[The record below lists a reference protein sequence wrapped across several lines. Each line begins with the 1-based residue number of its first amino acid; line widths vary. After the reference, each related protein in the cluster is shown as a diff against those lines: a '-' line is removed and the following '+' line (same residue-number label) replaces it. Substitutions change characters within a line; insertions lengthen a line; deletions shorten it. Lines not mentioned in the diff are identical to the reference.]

1 MIDSKSNSAFIDYI
15 DLDPIFLL
23 SILKRYIIYLIIFA
37 SLVSSL
43 VLIYT
48 LNLDKKYKS
57 QAKIVI
63 ERDENNIV
71 NIQEY
76 SNMVTSSNR
85 MNNQIALFKS
95 DQVLE
100 YIISNKKNYQQ
111 FINFFS
117 ENNQNFVQKIL
128 KKKKKF
134 NVKSLKSVISTNLN
148 ITNLKNSDIL
158 ILSFQSTNPS
168 VAKLALEQIID
179 SYQRYEI
186 DSNIQVTSYAN
197 EKISDRLNIL
207 VGQMDIAQKK
217 LSIYKK
223 DNELVDTGN
232 VKQLKINEINSISA
246 RIINA
251 KQEYQDQQNDL
262 LSIKVAEGDMDA
274 LLAINDL
281 KSRGDISNI
290 KNILNANE
298 SNIQSLSLIYT
309 EEHPKIIQALNQK
322 KNLEKQLK
330 NILDENIQQ
339 KAFELSNLDN
349 FLKLS
354 EKEMQKVTDEL
365 RIIEEKESGMLK
377 FTRELESSQKLYESF
392 LQRVKETNEAQ
403 NLQVSKLKIIEL
415 PSLPGSHF
423 YPNPK
428 KNFIIAFF
436 LSIIFGYALFF
447 FKEIN
452 LTALKNT
459 EVIDSLNILQLGIL
473 PRVGKTK
480 DGTDILQMFT
490 SDNESHFAESIR
502 SARTVL
508 ESKFSKHKSFLIT
521 SSNPSEGKTTFA
533 FNLALSLEKSN
544 KVLFIEGDLRRP
556 TVLTRFVGFEG
567 KKFGLS
573 EIISGTAEFQ
583 EVIHEIPGT
592 KLNIITAGEVKVDLS
607 DVVTKDQ
614 LKKFFDTL
622 KIEYDFIIIDSP
634 PVQPVS
640 DTLLLVQDVDYNFFI
655 IRSEQTKTGSLMSS
669 VKKIKNVGAK
679 IDGIILNDVDT
690 TSGGYGYGYCYCY
703 GGYGGY
709 GGYSYNKK
717 T

>member
-76 SNMVTSSNR
+76 SNMVSSSNR

-134 NVKSLKSVISTNLN
+134 NVKSLKSTISSNLS
-148 ITNLKNSDIL
+148 IKNVKSSDIL

-262 LSIKVAEGDMDA
+262 LSIKVAEGDMNA
-274 LLAINDL
+274 LLAIKDL

-365 RIIEEKESGMLK
+365 RITEEKESGMLK

-473 PRVGKTK
+473 PRVGKIK

-508 ESKFSKHKSFLIT
+508 ESKFNKHKSFLIT

-533 FNLALSLEKSN
+533 FNLALSLEKAN

-640 DTLLLVQDVDYNFFI
+640 DTLLLVQAVDYNFFI

-690 TSGGYGYGYCYCY
+690 TSGGYGYGY
-703 GGYGGY
+703 GYGY

>member
-1 MIDSKSNSAFIDYI
+1 MIDSKSNSAFVDYI

-76 SNMVTSSNR
+76 SNMVSSNNR

-134 NVKSLKSVISTNLN
+134 NVKSLKSTISSNLGIKN
-148 ITNLKNSDIL
+148 VKNSDIL

-251 KQEYQDQQNDL
+251 KQEYQNQQNDL
-262 LSIKVAEGDMDA
+262 LSIKVAEGDMNA
-274 LLAINDL
+274 LLAIKDL

-365 RIIEEKESGMLK
+365 RITEEKESGMLK

-428 KNFIIAFF
+428 KNFITAFF

-473 PRVGKTK
+473 PRVGKIK
-480 DGTDILQMFT
+480 NGTDILQMFT
-490 SDNESHFAESIR
+490 SDKESHFAESIR
-502 SARTVL
+502 SARTIL
-508 ESKFSKHKSFLIT
+508 ESKFNKHKSFLIT

-533 FNLALSLEKSN
+533 FNLALSLEKAN

-640 DTLLLVQDVDYNFFI
+640 DTLLLVQAVDYNFFI

-690 TSGGYGYGYCYCY
+690 TSGGYGYGY
-703 GGYGGY
+703 GYGY

>member
-1 MIDSKSNSAFIDYI
+1 MIDNKSNSTFIDYI

-76 SNMVTSSNR
+76 SNMVSSSNR

-117 ENNQNFVQKIL
+117 ENNQNIIQKIF
-128 KKKKKF
+128 KKKKIF
-134 NVKSLKSVISTNLN
+134 NVKSLKGIISSSLN
-148 ITNLKNSDIL
+148 IKNLKNSDIL

-223 DNELVDTGN
+223 DNKLVDTGN
-232 VKQLKINEINSISA
+232 VKQLKINEINSISE

-262 LSIKVAEGDMDA
+262 LSIKVAEGDVDA
-274 LLAINDL
+274 LLAIKDL
-281 KSRGDISNI
+281 KSRKDISDI
-290 KNILNANE
+290 KNILNATD

-309 EEHPKIIQALNQK
+309 DQHPKIIQAKDQK
-322 KNLEKQLK
+322 KNLTKQLK

-428 KNFIIAFF
+428 KNFTIAFF
-436 LSIIFGYALFF
+436 LSIIFGYALLF

-473 PRVGKTK
+473 PRVGKIK
-480 DGTDILQMFT
+480 DGNDILQMFT

-640 DTLLLVQDVDYNFFI
+640 DTLLLVQAVDYNFFI

-690 TSGGYGYGYCYCY
+690 TSGGYGYGYGY

-709 GGYSYNKK
+709 GYNKK

>member
-15 DLDPIFLL
+15 ELDPILLL
-23 SILKRYIIYLIIFA
+23 SILKRYIIYIIIFA

-76 SNMVTSSNR
+76 SNMVSSSNR

-134 NVKSLKSVISTNLN
+134 NVKSLKSTISSNLDIKN
-148 ITNLKNSDIL
+148 IKNSDIL

-207 VGQMDIAQKK
+207 VGQMDTAQKK

-262 LSIKVAEGDMDA
+262 LSIKVAEGDMNA
-274 LLAINDL
+274 LLAIKDL

-365 RIIEEKESGMLK
+365 RITEEKESGMLK

-473 PRVGKTK
+473 PRVGKIK

-508 ESKFSKHKSFLIT
+508 ESKFNKHKSFLIT

-533 FNLALSLEKSN
+533 FNLALSLEKAN

-640 DTLLLVQDVDYNFFI
+640 DTLLLAQAVDYNFFI

-690 TSGGYGYGYCYCY
+690 TSGGYGYGYGY
-703 GGYGGY
+703 GYGGY

>member
-1 MIDSKSNSAFIDYI
+1 MIDSKSNSAFVDYI

-76 SNMVTSSNR
+76 SNMVSSSNR

-134 NVKSLKSVISTNLN
+134 NVKSLKSTISSNLGIKN
-148 ITNLKNSDIL
+148 VKNSDIL

-262 LSIKVAEGDMDA
+262 LSIKVAEGDMNA
-274 LLAINDL
+274 LLAIKDL

-365 RIIEEKESGMLK
+365 RITEEKESGMLK

-473 PRVGKTK
+473 PRVGKIK
-480 DGTDILQMFT
+480 NGTDILQMFT
-490 SDNESHFAESIR
+490 SDKESHFAESIR

-508 ESKFSKHKSFLIT
+508 ESKFNKHKSFLIT

-533 FNLALSLEKSN
+533 FNLALSLEKAN

-556 TVLTRFVGFEG
+556 TVLRRFVGFEG

-640 DTLLLVQDVDYNFFI
+640 DTLLLVQAVDYNFFI

-690 TSGGYGYGYCYCY
+690 TSGGYGYGY
-703 GGYGGY
+703 GYGY

>member
-1 MIDSKSNSAFIDYI
+1 MIDSKSNSAFVDYI

-76 SNMVTSSNR
+76 SNMVSSNNR

-134 NVKSLKSVISTNLN
+134 NVKSLKSTISSNLGIKN
-148 ITNLKNSDIL
+148 VKNSDIL

-274 LLAINDL
+274 LLAIKDL
-281 KSRGDISNI
+281 RSRGDISNI

-365 RIIEEKESGMLK
+365 RITEEKESGMLK

-473 PRVGKTK
+473 PRVGKIK
-480 DGTDILQMFT
+480 NGTDILQMFT
-490 SDNESHFAESIR
+490 SDKESHFAESIR

-508 ESKFSKHKSFLIT
+508 ESKFNKHKSFLIT

-533 FNLALSLEKSN
+533 FNLALSLEKAN

-640 DTLLLVQDVDYNFFI
+640 DTLLLVQAVDYNFFI

-690 TSGGYGYGYCYCY
+690 TSGGYGYGY
-703 GGYGGY
+703 GYGY

>member
-1 MIDSKSNSAFIDYI
+1 MIDNKSNSTFIDYI

-76 SNMVTSSNR
+76 SNMVSSSNR

-117 ENNQNFVQKIL
+117 ENNQNIIQKIF
-128 KKKKKF
+128 KKKKIF
-134 NVKSLKSVISTNLN
+134 NVKSLKGIISSNLGIKN
-148 ITNLKNSDIL
+148 IKNSDIL

-223 DNELVDTGN
+223 DNKLVDTGN
-232 VKQLKINEINSISA
+232 VKQLKINEINSISE

-262 LSIKVAEGDMDA
+262 LSIKVAEGDVDA
-274 LLAINDL
+274 LLAIKDL
-281 KSRGDISNI
+281 KSRKDISDI
-290 KNILNANE
+290 KNILNATD

-309 EEHPKIIQALNQK
+309 DQHPKIIQAKDQK
-322 KNLEKQLK
+322 KNLTKQLK

-428 KNFIIAFF
+428 KNFTIAFF
-436 LSIIFGYALFF
+436 LSIILGYALLF

-473 PRVGKTK
+473 PRVGKIK
-480 DGTDILQMFT
+480 DGNDILQMFT

-640 DTLLLVQDVDYNFFI
+640 DTLLLVQAVDYNFFI

-690 TSGGYGYGYCYCY
+690 TSGGYGYGYGYGY

-709 GGYSYNKK
+709 GYNKK

>member
-1 MIDSKSNSAFIDYI
+1 MIDSKSNSAFVDYI

-76 SNMVTSSNR
+76 SNMVSSSNR

-134 NVKSLKSVISTNLN
+134 NVKSLKSTISSNLGIKN
-148 ITNLKNSDIL
+148 VQNSDIL

-186 DSNIQVTSYAN
+186 DSNIKVTSYAN

-274 LLAINDL
+274 LLAIKDL
-281 KSRGDISNI
+281 RSRGDISNI

-365 RIIEEKESGMLK
+365 RITEEKESGMLK

-459 EVIDSLNILQLGIL
+459 EVIDSFNILQLGIL
-473 PRVGKTK
+473 PRVGKIK
-480 DGTDILQMFT
+480 NGTDILQMFT
-490 SDNESHFAESIR
+490 SDKESHFAESIR

-508 ESKFSKHKSFLIT
+508 ESKFNKHKSFLIT

-533 FNLALSLEKSN
+533 FNLALSLEKAN

-640 DTLLLVQDVDYNFFI
+640 DTLLLVQAVDYNFFI

-690 TSGGYGYGYCYCY
+690 TSGGYGYGY
-703 GGYGGY
+703 GYGGY

>member
-1 MIDSKSNSAFIDYI
+1 MIDSKSNSAFVDYI

-76 SNMVTSSNR
+76 SNMVSSSNR

-134 NVKSLKSVISTNLN
+134 NVKSLKSTISSNLGIKN
-148 ITNLKNSDIL
+148 VQNSDIL

-274 LLAINDL
+274 LLAIKDL
-281 KSRGDISNI
+281 RSRGDISNI

-365 RIIEEKESGMLK
+365 RITEEKESGMLK

-459 EVIDSLNILQLGIL
+459 EVIDSFNILQLGIL
-473 PRVGKTK
+473 PRVGKIK
-480 DGTDILQMFT
+480 NGTDILQMFT
-490 SDNESHFAESIR
+490 SDKESHFAESIR

-508 ESKFSKHKSFLIT
+508 ESKFNKHKSFLIT

-533 FNLALSLEKSN
+533 FNLALSLEKAN

-640 DTLLLVQDVDYNFFI
+640 DTLLLVQAVDYNFFI

-690 TSGGYGYGYCYCY
+690 TSGGYGYGY
-703 GGYGGY
+703 GYGGY

>member
-1 MIDSKSNSAFIDYI
+1 MIDNKSTSIDFI

-23 SILKRYIIYLIIFA
+23 SILKRYAIYLIIFA

-76 SNMVTSSNR
+76 SNMVSSSNR

-117 ENNQNFVQKIL
+117 ENNQNIIQKIF
-128 KKKKKF
+128 KKKKIF
-134 NVKSLKSVISTNLN
+134 NVKSLKSIISSNLGIKN
-148 ITNLKNSDIL
+148 VKNSDIL

-223 DNELVDTGN
+223 DNKLVDTGN
-232 VKQLKINEINSISA
+232 VKQLKINEINSISE

-262 LSIKVAEGDMDA
+262 LSIKVAEGDVDA
-274 LLAINDL
+274 LLAIKDL
-281 KSRGDISNI
+281 KSRKDISDI
-290 KNILNANE
+290 KNILNATD

-309 EEHPKIIQALNQK
+309 DQHPKIIQAKDQK
-322 KNLEKQLK
+322 KNLTKQLK

-428 KNFIIAFF
+428 KNFTIAFF
-436 LSIIFGYALFF
+436 LSIIFGYALLF

-473 PRVGKTK
+473 PRVGKIK
-480 DGTDILQMFT
+480 DGNDILQMFT

-533 FNLALSLEKSN
+533 FNLALSLEKAN

-640 DTLLLVQDVDYNFFI
+640 DTLLLVQAVDYNFFI

-690 TSGGYGYGYCYCY
+690 TSGGYGYGYGY

-709 GGYSYNKK
+709 GYNKK

>member
-23 SILKRYIIYLIIFA
+23 SILKRYIIYLIVFA

-76 SNMVTSSNR
+76 SNMVSSSNR

-134 NVKSLKSVISTNLN
+134 NVKSLKSIISSNLS
-148 ITNLKNSDIL
+148 IKNVKSSDIL

-251 KQEYQDQQNDL
+251 KQEYQNQQNDL
-262 LSIKVAEGDMDA
+262 LSIKVAEGDMNA
-274 LLAINDL
+274 LLAIKDL

-365 RIIEEKESGMLK
+365 RITEEKESGMLK

-428 KNFIIAFF
+428 KNFITAFF

-473 PRVGKTK
+473 PRVGKIK
-480 DGTDILQMFT
+480 NGTDILQMFT
-490 SDNESHFAESIR
+490 SDKESHFAESIR
-502 SARTVL
+502 SARTIL
-508 ESKFSKHKSFLIT
+508 ESKFNKHKSFLIT

-533 FNLALSLEKSN
+533 FNLALSLEKAN

-640 DTLLLVQDVDYNFFI
+640 DTLLLVQAVDYNFFI

-690 TSGGYGYGYCYCY
+690 TSGGYGYGY
-703 GGYGGY
+703 GYGY

>member
-76 SNMVTSSNR
+76 SNMVSSSNR

-134 NVKSLKSVISTNLN
+134 NVKSLKSTISSNLGIKN
-148 ITNLKNSDIL
+148 VKNSDIL

-274 LLAINDL
+274 LLAIKDL

-365 RIIEEKESGMLK
+365 RITEEKESGMLK

-403 NLQVSKLKIIEL
+403 NLHVSKLKIIEL
-415 PSLPGSHF
+415 PSLPGNHF

-428 KNFIIAFF
+428 KNFITAFF

-473 PRVGKTK
+473 PRVGKIK

-508 ESKFSKHKSFLIT
+508 ESKFNKHKSFLIT

-533 FNLALSLEKSN
+533 FNLALSLEKAN

-556 TVLTRFVGFEG
+556 TVLRRFVGFEG

-640 DTLLLVQDVDYNFFI
+640 DTLLLVQAVDYNFFI

-690 TSGGYGYGYCYCY
+690 TSGGYGYGYGY
-703 GGYGGY
+703 GYGGY

>member
-23 SILKRYIIYLIIFA
+23 SILKKYIIYLIIFA

-76 SNMVTSSNR
+76 SNMVSSSNR

-134 NVKSLKSVISTNLN
+134 NVKSLKSTISSNLGIKN
-148 ITNLKNSDIL
+148 VKNSDIL

-274 LLAINDL
+274 LLAIKDL

-365 RIIEEKESGMLK
+365 RITEEKESGMLK

-473 PRVGKTK
+473 PRVGKIK

-508 ESKFSKHKSFLIT
+508 ESKFNKHKSFLIT

-533 FNLALSLEKSN
+533 FNLALSLEKAN

-640 DTLLLVQDVDYNFFI
+640 DTLLLVQAVDYNFFI

-690 TSGGYGYGYCYCY
+690 TSGGYGYGY
-703 GGYGGY
+703 GYGY

>member
-76 SNMVTSSNR
+76 SNMVSSSNR

-134 NVKSLKSVISTNLN
+134 NVKSLKSIISSNLS
-148 ITNLKNSDIL
+148 IKNVKSSDIL

-262 LSIKVAEGDMDA
+262 LSIKVAEGDMNA
-274 LLAINDL
+274 LLAIKDL

-365 RIIEEKESGMLK
+365 RITEEKESGMLK

-428 KNFIIAFF
+428 KNFITAFF

-473 PRVGKTK
+473 PRVGKIK
-480 DGTDILQMFT
+480 NGTDILQMFT
-490 SDNESHFAESIR
+490 SDKESHFAESIR

-508 ESKFSKHKSFLIT
+508 ESKFNKHKSFLIT

-533 FNLALSLEKSN
+533 FNLALSLEKAN

-640 DTLLLVQDVDYNFFI
+640 DTLLLVQAVDYNFFI

-690 TSGGYGYGYCYCY
+690 TSGGYGYGY
-703 GGYGGY
+703 GYGY